1 MCVCLQSSAEAPPV
15 TVRRLPDSVPLSTP
29 PGPTPPHR
37 SPPPCRSPIF
47 LAQVVY
53 KVAFLA
59 TAILPLAY
67 QGRWTEF
74 CLGPTAVYAAYLP
87 ILLFCAPW
95 DYLLGGGDAQEGRS
109 DRSELKR
116 E

>member
-1 MCVCLQSSAEAPPV
+1 M
-15 TVRRLPDSVPLSTP
+15 
-29 PGPTPPHR
+29 
-37 SPPPCRSPIF
+37 
-47 LAQVVY
+47 VY

-59 TAILPLAY
+59 TAILPLAF
-67 QGRWTEF
+67 QGRWSEF

-95 DYLLGGGDAQEGRS
+95 DYLLGGGDAQEGPSGRT
-109 DRSELKR
+109 ELKM

>member
-1 MCVCLQSSAEAPPV
+1 
-15 TVRRLPDSVPLSTP
+15 
-29 PGPTPPHR
+29 
-37 SPPPCRSPIF
+37 
-47 LAQVVY
+47 VVY

-59 TAILPLAY
+59 TAILPLAL
-67 QGRWTEF
+67 QGRWSEF
-74 CLGPTAVYAAYLP
+74 PAVSVVVFAAFTP

-95 DYLLGGGDAQEGRS
+95 DYLLGGGDVQEGRS